1 MYLFI
6 LFTPC
11 FPCHTILPYWK
22 LVFLLCTVAPDCGVL
37 ARGFV
42 TSVHRVWPN
51 STKQALCFNSNRSV
65 SLPLP
70 VRIHAFLFITLVSP
84 STSLPFAVF
93 LEHPRPRLA
102 HSHLPF
108 QFPSFHQ
115 VHFWPSIAP
124 FILSRSGKN
133 VEWKKIRE
141 RERQPVTKTEQG
153 EQGQTVLLLLRI
165 SSSLSVFFSSSV
177 LFLHWV
183 WNWVTLG
190 LKCMYKPEIHSAFYP
205 SCVNL
210 HKPFL
215 ITAF

>member
-141 RERQPVTKTEQG
+141 RETASNKNRTRWARSDC
-153 EQGQTVLLLLRI
+153 TVAVKNL
-165 SSSLSVFFSSSV
+165 VFFIWFFFQFSLV
-177 LFLHWV
+177 F
-183 WNWVTLG
+183 TLS
-190 LKCMYKPEIHSAFYP
+190 LKLSNTGFEMY
-205 SCVNL
+205 V
-210 HKPFL
+210 
-215 ITAF
+215 

>member
-124 FILSRSGKN
+124 FILSRSRKN

-141 RERQPVTKTEQG
+141 RETASNKNRTRWARSDC
-153 EQGQTVLLLLRI
+153 TVAVKNLFFFI
-165 SSSLSVFFSSSV
+165 CFFFQFSLVF
-177 LFLHWV
+177 
-183 WNWVTLG
+183 TLS
-190 LKCMYKPEIHSAFYP
+190 LKLSNTGFEMY
-205 SCVNL
+205 V
-210 HKPFL
+210 
-215 ITAF
+215 

>member
-108 QFPSFHQ
+108 SFRLFIRSIFGLLLLLL
-115 VHFWPSIAP
+115 FWAEVEKM
-124 FILSRSGKN
+124 LSERKS
-133 VEWKKIRE
+133 E

-153 EQGQTVLLLLRI
+153 EQGQTVPLLLRI

>member
-11 FPCHTILPYWK
+11 FPCHTVLPHWK

-65 SLPLP
+65 SSPLP
-70 VRIHAFLFITLVSP
+70 VPIHAFLFITLISP

-102 HSHLPF
+102 NSHLPF
-108 QFPSFHQ
+108 SFRLFIRSIFGLLSLLL
-115 VHFWPSIAP
+115 FWAEVE
-124 FILSRSGKN
+124 KN
-133 VEWKKIRE
+133 VEWKKTGE
-141 RERQPVTKTEQG
+141 RGSQ
-153 EQGQTVLLLLRI
+153 
-165 SSSLSVFFSSSV
+165 
-177 LFLHWV
+177 
-183 WNWVTLG
+183 
-190 LKCMYKPEIHSAFYP
+190 
-205 SCVNL
+205 
-210 HKPFL
+210 
-215 ITAF
+215 

>member
-108 QFPSFHQ
+108 SFRLFIRSIFGLLSLLL
-115 VHFWPSIAP
+115 FWAEVEKM
-124 FILSRSGKN
+124 LSERKS
-133 VEWKKIRE
+133 E

-153 EQGQTVLLLLRI
+153 EQGQTVPLLLRI
-165 SSSLSVFFSSSV
+165 SSSLSVFFFSSV

>member
-108 QFPSFHQ
+108 SFRLFIRSIFGLLSLLL
-115 VHFWPSIAP
+115 FWAEVEKM
-124 FILSRSGKN
+124 LSERKS
-133 VEWKKIRE
+133 E

-153 EQGQTVLLLLRI
+153 EQGQTVPLLLRI
-165 SSSLSVFFSSSV
+165 SSSLSVFFFSSV

-205 SCVNL
+205 FFVNL

>member
-70 VRIHAFLFITLVSP
+70 ARIHAFLFITLVSP

-108 QFPSFHQ
+108 SFRLFIRSIFGLLSLLL
-115 VHFWPSIAP
+115 FWAE
-124 FILSRSGKN
+124 
-133 VEWKKIRE
+133 VEKMLKTRE
-141 RERQPVTKTEQG
+141 RETASNKNRTRWARSDC
-153 EQGQTVLLLLRI
+153 TVAVKNL
-165 SSSLSVFFSSSV
+165 VFFICFFFFSSV

-205 SCVNL
+205 SFVNL

>member
-93 LEHPRPRLA
+93 LEHPRPRLP

-108 QFPSFHQ
+108 SFRLFIRSIFGLLSLLL
-115 VHFWPSIAP
+115 FWAEVEKM
-124 FILSRSGKN
+124 LSERKS
-133 VEWKKIRE
+133 E

-153 EQGQTVLLLLRI
+153 EQGQTVPLLLRI

-205 SCVNL
+205 SFVNL

>member
-141 RERQPVTKTEQG
+141 RETASNKNRTRWARSDC
-153 EQGQTVLLLLRI
+153 TVAVKNL
-165 SSSLSVFFSSSV
+165 VFFICFFFFQFSLV
-177 LFLHWV
+177 F
-183 WNWVTLG
+183 TLS
-190 LKCMYKPEIHSAFYP
+190 LKLSNTGFEMY
-205 SCVNL
+205 V
-210 HKPFL
+210 
-215 ITAF
+215 

>member
-11 FPCHTILPYWK
+11 FPCHTVLPHWK

-37 ARGFV
+37 AKGFV

-65 SLPLP
+65 SSSLP

-93 LEHPRPRLA
+93 LEHPCPRLA

-108 QFPSFHQ
+108 SFRLFIRSIFGLLSLLL
-115 VHFWPSIAP
+115 FWAEVEKM
-124 FILSRSGKN
+124 LSERKP
-133 VEWKKIRE
+133 E
-141 RERQPVTKTEQG
+141 RERQPVTKTEQA
-153 EQGQTVLLLLRI
+153 EQGQTVPLLLRI
-165 SSSLSVFFSSSV
+165 SSSLSVFFFSSV

>member
-108 QFPSFHQ
+108 SFRLFIRSIFGLLSLLL
-115 VHFWPSIAP
+115 FWAEVEKM
-124 FILSRSGKN
+124 LSERKS
-133 VEWKKIRE
+133 E

-153 EQGQTVLLLLRI
+153 EQGQTVPLLLRI

>member
-141 RERQPVTKTEQG
+141 RETASNKNRTRWARSDC
-153 EQGQTVLLLLRI
+153 TVAVKNL
-165 SSSLSVFFSSSV
+165 VFFICFFFQFSLV
-177 LFLHWV
+177 F
-183 WNWVTLG
+183 TLS
-190 LKCMYKPEIHSAFYP
+190 LKLSNTGFEMY
-205 SCVNL
+205 V
-210 HKPFL
+210 
-215 ITAF
+215 